1 MKTLAQR
8 ITLLLAGTALI
19 TSCSRPYA
27 TVQRTP
33 TEHFVSAA
41 PARTVQSVAPA
52 EAEAPVVVTAP
63 VETPALVTPAPAP
76 EVASV
81 QAQLNEAVASNKT
94 VMADKRVQKQLTKIN
109 AALAASTQQ
118 ASMAPASQ
126 TTAKKMNLMERMMVK
141 KIDKKIKQQM
151 YPQKTMAKSLL
162 TLGAIIAVIGLIL
175 VLIGTGGLATLG
187 YIALLVGLVLILV
200 DLIR

>member
-1 MKTLAQR
+1 
-8 ITLLLAGTALI
+8 
-19 TSCSRPYA
+19 
-27 TVQRTP
+27 
-33 TEHFVSAA
+33 
-41 PARTVQSVAPA
+41 
-52 EAEAPVVVTAP
+52 
-63 VETPALVTPAPAP
+63 
-76 EVASV
+76 
-81 QAQLNEAVASNKT
+81 
-94 VMADKRVQKQLTKIN
+94 
-109 AALAASTQQ
+109 
-118 ASMAPASQ
+118 MAPASQ